1 MTNNSLD
8 YYKQETDTIVQNG
21 NTMLIANK
29 HIFNRTFVPNTYKEM
44 YSYNLLDKIR
54 KSVSSSDFS
63 RDISQLKRKING
75 EIASIFGKLKSVKD
89 ASSSVRN
96 FIELRDR
103 LWELEYKI
111 SAYPLLSFVGM
122 LIEKWTAMDLIGFLE
137 KLRYDIVYRGVY
149 GHIQEK
155 TFSAMDAIVF
165 ALSKRYGKGFYAEI
179 ESFKQEYMEWFD
191 YADSVRD
198 VRNAFATVQRY
209 RSFMDA
215 LKNAFLKWRFPLSP
229 DGYRQEIDTII
240 LAKYDPQHE

>member
-63 RDISQLKRKING
+63 RDISQLKRKINV

-89 ASSSVRN
+89 TSSSVRN

-103 LWELEYKI
+103 L
-111 SAYPLLSFVGM
+111 
-122 LIEKWTAMDLIGFLE
+122 
-137 KLRYDIVYRGVY
+137 
-149 GHIQEK
+149 
-155 TFSAMDAIVF
+155 
-165 ALSKRYGKGFYAEI
+165 
-179 ESFKQEYMEWFD
+179 
-191 YADSVRD
+191 
-198 VRNAFATVQRY
+198 
-209 RSFMDA
+209 
-215 LKNAFLKWRFPLSP
+215 
-229 DGYRQEIDTII
+229 
-240 LAKYDPQHE
+240 